1 MDGHYNNNSNYI
13 FHTHIFLFVRTQFKK
28 SCPSLANQ
36 RISFVNYHYVNW
48 LKFTTMYSTSIV
60 EHTCQNFIFSGYFFP
75 KCVLQLH
82 TVYFCLKPVLNCKQ
96 NQILRLRPRR
106 GRIFKKNP
114 KITCIGGGKGPDHN
128 YIIFSK
134 WGFQCQDLGS
144 PIKIL
149 DLREKSRS
157 LR

>member
-1 MDGHYNNNSNYI
+1 MPILSKPKNQFCQLPLCQLASIYNNVQYI
-13 FHTHIFLFVRTQFKK
+13 L
-28 SCPSLANQ
+28 
-36 RISFVNYHYVNW
+36 
-48 LKFTTMYSTSIV
+48 V
-60 EHTCQNFIFSGYFFP
+60 EHTCQNFIFSGYFFT
-75 KCVLQLH
+75 KCVLQLQ

-114 KITCIGGGKGPDHN
+114 KITCMGGGKGPNHN
-128 YIIFSK
+128 YVIFSK

-157 LR
+157 LRCKDWGLRLEILSQKSI